1 MSRNESPKKIDEAI
15 RARAEEAL
23 RAGDFDLSQDLF
35 DKGHIDLAE
44 VTEHLRIYQAELEVQ
59 NAELREAQLVAEH
72 SMGRYSAFFSGIP
85 VSALVVDRTG
95 LILES
100 NQQAAHLFGLH
111 HTHLRHH
118 FLRRLV
124 HHDNERDLNQALIQ
138 AGEQGKAFCEN
149 LTFVRTEGD
158 TFHGE
163 LHVARL
169 PSREGEGH
177 EFVCAVVDL
186 TERLRHEA
194 ELQHTH
200 QQLRDSEA
208 RYRILADYSP
218 VWDYWFGPE
227 GQYRYISPACL
238 TISGHP
244 PGAFMDDP
252 DLFARLIEPED
263 RPRWEQHE
271 AAVRE
276 QDDPMPHH
284 SMEFCLRHADG
295 EIRWIEHE
303 CQPVIAKDGSYQGR
317 RGVNRDITDRKR
329 AELEVAQVSLLYATL
344 SAVNQAIVR
353 IEDEQLLLDNLAR
366 IAVEYGGFTACAIS
380 LRQGETQP
388 KTRACKGLTPEQIRT
403 MPLHEAWELVNQQP
417 YVYANREDPEAP
429 PHWQQWARANWI
441 QTFGHYPL
449 IRNHRL
455 VGVAS
460 FFSDTQS
467 GFTPQIDRLVQ
478 DITEDFSYALQHLE
492 LEKKRRATEAALS
505 ESEARYR
512 SLFENTHSIMLLVDP
527 EDGCIVDA
535 NPGACQFYGW
545 TREQMRARRIG
556 DINILSNEETHAEI
570 ARVRRGGHKHFRF
583 VHRLAHGELRQV
595 EVYSGRIQV
604 EGRELVHSVVHDITE
619 RNRAEERLRLA
630 DRVFQAADEGIMV
643 TDMDGRIV
651 AVNPAFTRI
660 SGYTEKEALG
670 QTPALLHSGRQDI
683 GFYQRLWHNLLEL
696 GHWRGEIWN
705 RRKNGEIYPEW
716 LTISAVRNDDGE
728 VIHYVGVFSDIGQI
742 KEAQQQLEF
751 MAHYDPLTGLA
762 NRALLRDRLKHAL
775 RRAQRNNVTLT
786 LLFVDLDRFKTINDT
801 LGHNL
806 GDLLLQT
813 VAQRMKDNVR
823 ASDTLSRLGGDEF
836 VLLLEEEANA
846 REISSLCR
854 KLLSVLETPM
864 LLEGH
869 ELVVTASIGVATY
882 PDDGLDADSLLK
894 NADLA
899 MYEAKT
905 QGRNAYEFFAP
916 SLSEGVMDRLK
927 MESALRGAAAR
938 NELRV
943 HYQPQVRLRDGSL
956 LGVEALVRWEHPTLG
971 LVSPGHF
978 IPLAEE
984 MGVIGEISAW
994 VLREACRQMRAW
1006 QDEGREVGCM
1016 AVNLS
1021 VQQLERDMLVGMV
1034 RDCLEEFDLPAGRL
1048 ELEVTESL
1056 IMRAPEKAQLVL
1068 QKLKVMGVK
1077 ISVDD
1082 FGTGYSSL
1090 SYLKRLPLDRLKI
1103 DRSFIQDI
1111 GLDANGEAIIRA
1123 IIGLGRSLG
1132 LETLAEGVEQQ
1143 DQVRFLLKEGCDLA
1157 QGFLFS
1163 RPVPPDQLVFHWDCP
1178 PITSDAPSSR

>member
-1 MSRNESPKKIDEAI
+1 MSRNKPTKKIDAAI
-15 RARAEEAL
+15 RARAEQAL

-59 NAELREAQLVAEH
+59 NAELREAQLLAER

-85 VSALVVDRTG
+85 VAALVVDRTG

-100 NQQAAHLFGLH
+100 NHQAAHLFGLRH
-111 HTHLRHH
+111 SHLRHH

-124 HHDNERDLNQALIQ
+124 HHDNEGDLSRILIQ
-138 AGEQGKAFCEN
+138 AGEQGKAFCEGF
-149 LTFVRTEGD
+149 TFVRTEGD
-158 TFHGE
+158 TFRGE

-169 PSREGEGH
+169 PGRQGGEN

-186 TERLRHEA
+186 TEHLRHEA
-194 ELQHTH
+194 ELRHAH
-200 QQLRDSEA
+200 QELSESEA
-208 RYRILADYSP
+208 RYRVLADYSP
-218 VWDYWFGPE
+218 VWDYWYGPE
-227 GQYRYISPACL
+227 ERYRYVSPGCL
-238 TISGHP
+238 AVSGHP
-244 PGAFMDDP
+244 PEAFMEDP
-252 DLFARLIEPED
+252 GLFARLLEPED
-263 RPRWEQHE
+263 RQRWQQHE
-271 AAVRE
+271 
-276 QDDPMPHH
+276 QDIQECRDQLPHEL
-284 SMEFCLRHADG
+284 MEFRLRHLDG

-303 CQPVIAKDGSYQGR
+303 CQPVIAEDGSYQGR
-317 RGVNRDITDRKR
+317 RGINRDITDRKR

-353 IEDEQLLLDNLAR
+353 IEDEQPLLDNLAR
-366 IAVEYGGFTACAIS
+366 IAVEHGGFTACVIS
-380 LRQGETQP
+380 LRNGENPPQP
-388 KTRACKGLTPEQIRT
+388 RACKGLKPEQIET
-403 MPLHEAWELVNQQP
+403 MPLDEAWELINRQP
-417 YVYANREDPEAP
+417 YVYANREDPDTP
-429 PHWQQWARANWI
+429 PQWRQWAQANRI

-449 IRNHRL
+449 IRDHRL

-460 FFSDTQS
+460 FFSDTQA

-527 EDGCIVDA
+527 EDGQIVDA

-545 TREQMRARRIG
+545 TREEMRNHRIS
-556 DINILSNEETHAEI
+556 DINALSDKETQAEM
-570 ARVRRGGHKHFRF
+570 ARVQRGGHRHFRF
-583 VHRLAHGELRQV
+583 VHRLATGERRQV

-604 EGRELVHSVVHDITE
+604 EGRELLHSVVHDITE

-643 TDMDGRIV
+643 TDMQGRIV

-660 SGYTEKEALG
+660 SGYTEEDALG
-670 QTPALLHSGRQDI
+670 QTPALLHSGRQDAS
-683 GFYQRLWHNLLEL
+683 FYQRLWRNLLQL

-728 VIHYVGVFSDIGQI
+728 IIHYVGVFSDIGQI

-775 RRAQRNNVTLT
+775 RRAERKKSTLT
-786 LLFVDLDRFKTINDT
+786 LLFLDLDRFKTINDT

-813 VAQRMKDNVR
+813 VAQRMKNTVR

-836 VLLLEEEANA
+836 VLLLED
-846 REISSLCR
+846 EINVQEINTLCE
-854 KLLSVLETPM
+854 KLLNVLEAPM

-869 ELVVTASIGVATY
+869 ELVITASIGVATY
-882 PDDGLDADSLLK
+882 PDDGVDADALLK

-943 HYQPQVRLRDGSL
+943 HYQPQVRLKDGSL
-956 LGVEALVRWEHPTLG
+956 LGVEALARWEHPTLG

-994 VLREACRQMRAW
+994 VLREACRQMRVW
-1006 QDEGREVGCM
+1006 RDEGRDVSCV

-1021 VQQLERDMLVGMV
+1021 VQQLERDMLVSTV
-1034 RDCLEEFDLPAGRL
+1034 RDCLAEYNLPAECL

-1056 IMRAPEKAQLVL
+1056 IMRAPEKAQSVL
-1068 QKLKVMGVK
+1068 QKLKMMGVK
-1077 ISVDD
+1077 LSVDD

-1111 GLDANGEAIIRA
+1111 GLDTNGEAITRA

-1132 LETLAEGVEQQ
+1132 LETLAEGVEQKE
-1143 DQVRFLLKEGCDLA
+1143 QVQFLLKEGCDLA

-1163 RPVPPDQLVFHWDCP
+1163 RPVPPNQLVFHWDCP
-1178 PITSDAPSSR
+1178 TITSDQPSSQ